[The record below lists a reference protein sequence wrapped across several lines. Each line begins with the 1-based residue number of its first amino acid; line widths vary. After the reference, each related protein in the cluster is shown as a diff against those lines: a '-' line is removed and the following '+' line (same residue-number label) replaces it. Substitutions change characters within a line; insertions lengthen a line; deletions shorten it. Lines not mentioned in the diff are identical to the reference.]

1 MLSNFRKSALVAAM
15 AFAASGA
22 QAGVLF
28 NDGLDGALFNAA
40 ASGRG
45 VMVDFIPSANL
56 NSPLGAGTFFGI
68 AFTYRPDGTSA
79 FVTFQNETTPI
90 ADGQTSITGMP
101 VRLFNGG
108 TFGDP
113 FTAPT
118 NSVVGTASA
127 TINSCE
133 STQIMLDMTDASGL
147 ADVTFDYG
155 PIGVSGNCTSI
166 AANVS
171 CPATTTAV
179 GDDCQLPAN
188 ISGNLYLPAGKQY
201 IVEGQVSVTSG
212 ATLTIAPGVT
222 VQGSSNNAVPN
233 FLAVL
238 NGGKIFAN
246 GTANAPITFTGPT
259 PTKGSWAGVVLAGTS
274 ICNDAVG
281 GAQCQFEA
289 VPGITYGGSDLTD
302 SSGSIRYARI
312 LYAGQAVAP
321 DEELNALTL
330 LGVGSGTHL
339 SYIQTD
345 HGDDDGFEF
354 FGGTVNGHHLVCSNM
369 TDDCFDLD
377 QGYSGN
383 LQFLFS
389 YQGDPDGSFT
399 NDPHGMEMDNDS
411 GNNDKEP
418 RTNPN
423 VSNVTLK
430 AQGMGANG
438 EGMRMRRGLGGTFR
452 GVVIDGYADRC
463 INIDDAGT
471 FTQAGSAT
479 AQGPGLTLQNSF
491 IGSCA
496 AGQFQDSS
504 SDPYL
509 VSAWYNAG
517 NGNQTGEIMV
527 RGQFMPAAGA
537 PYLEGNEVPNNA
549 FFVPVPY
556 KGAFAGPWDTWY
568 GGWTV
573 NIPAN

>member
-15 AFAASGA
+15 AFAATGA

-28 NDGLDGALFNAA
+28 NDGVDGALFNAA

-90 ADGQTSITGMP
+90 VDGQSSITGMP
-101 VRLFNGG
+101 VRLFSGG

-118 NSVVGTASA
+118 NTVVGTANA

-133 STQIMLDMTDASGL
+133 STQIVLDMTDASGL

-155 PIGVSGNCTSI
+155 PIGISGNCTSV

-188 ISGNLYLPAGKQY
+188 IEGNLYLPAGKKY
-201 IVEGQVSVTSG
+201 IVEGQVSVVSG

-222 VQGSSNNAVPN
+222 VQGSANNAVPN

-238 NGGKIFAN
+238 NGGKIFAD

-302 SSGSIRYARI
+302 SSGSISYARI

-330 LGVGSGTHL
+330 LAVGSGTRL
-339 SYIQTD
+339 SYIQVD

-354 FGGTVNGHHLVCSNM
+354 FGGTANGDHLVCTNM

-389 YQGDPDGSFT
+389 FQGDPDGSFT

-411 GNNDKEP
+411 GNNDLMP

-423 VSNVTLK
+423 VSNVTLI

-471 FTQAGSAT
+471 FVQAGSAT

-491 IGSCA
+491 IGNCA
-496 AGQFQDSS
+496 AGRFQESGN
-504 SDPYL
+504 DPYP
-509 VSAWYNAG
+509 VSDWYNAG
-517 NGNQTGEIMV
+517 NGNQTGEIML

-537 PYLEGNEVPNNA
+537 PYLEGNVVPNDP